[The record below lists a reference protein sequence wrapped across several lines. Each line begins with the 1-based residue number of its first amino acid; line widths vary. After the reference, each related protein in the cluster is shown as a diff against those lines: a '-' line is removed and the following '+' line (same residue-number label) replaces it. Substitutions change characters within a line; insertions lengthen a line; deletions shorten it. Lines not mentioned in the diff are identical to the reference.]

1 MKLRRSKRELEMP
14 SVSKAGAVPC
24 LESVNSKN
32 LVHSSHFF
40 ETPNMLFCEAVQC
53 TKMCWVEMRM
63 LALSVWIQSTFR
75 LLWECR
81 QVTWEQARKPHVQP
95 PGRSTGARSVI
106 NPSKGGCLWHVTVLA
121 EQPLMDAHQAAV
133 FGPWAESVS
142 SSAPLGLGRL
152 QKLAVAPASQ
162 AHSPGTL

>member
-1 MKLRRSKRELEMP
+1 MP

-63 LALSVWIQSTFR
+63 LALSV
-75 LLWECR
+75 
-81 QVTWEQARKPHVQP
+81 
-95 PGRSTGARSVI
+95 
-106 NPSKGGCLWHVTVLA
+106 
-121 EQPLMDAHQAAV
+121 
-133 FGPWAESVS
+133 
-142 SSAPLGLGRL
+142 
-152 QKLAVAPASQ
+152 
-162 AHSPGTL
+162 